1 MSLSYDSRTASNMSS
16 SRSDSFPLGGDS
28 EVAALTPDQLEEIQ
42 EAFKLYDTD
51 DSGTIDADELKVA
64 MRAMGFEPKRD
75 EVRRMIQESD
85 RVSHMQHCGRLW
97 SHMRL
102 RRAKRCA
109 LAGRDGDY
117 PLRDFQVRDGAKDA
131 DARSARRGDKGVPLV

>member
-1 MSLSYDSRTASNMSS
+1 MSEEETY
-16 SRSDSFPLGGDS
+16 
-28 EVAALTPDQLEEIQ
+28 LTSDQLEEIR

-85 RVSHMQHCGRLW
+85 RVCHR
-97 SHMRL
+97 
-102 RRAKRCA
+102 
-109 LAGRDGDY
+109 
-117 PLRDFQVRDGAKDA
+117 
-131 DARSARRGDKGVPLV
+131 RRGSLSRAAS